1 MDGRTRKGPWESPSL
16 NGPAV
21 KVNGALKSYGKV
33 KALQG
38 VDLEVGRGELYGLIG
53 PNGAGKSTLMKALV
67 GSVELDEGS
76 VRVLGLNP
84 RAEKLSIKAHTGY
97 VPESEVPPSF
107 LKVREFLDFVM
118 HVRGLEPEEVSRT
131 RWLEFFD
138 LEEQT
143 ETMARNLSKGTRQKL
158 MLSSA
163 FIHGPPLLLLDEPF
177 INLDPIYQRKVK
189 DHLLDYVSS
198 GGTVLISTHI
208 LSLAEE
214 LCSKVC
220 IINKGKVLANAST
233 RDVVKEHGNLEEAF
247 LRMVGYYSK

>member
-1 MDGRTRKGPWESPSL
+1 MDGRTRKGPWESPSTT
-16 NGPAV
+16 GPAV
-21 KVNGALKSYGKV
+21 LVNGALKRYGSV

-38 VDLEVGRGELYGLIG
+38 IDLEVKRGELYGLIG

-84 RAEKLSIKAHTGY
+84 RADKLSIKAHTGY

-118 HVRGLEPEEVSRT
+118 HVRGLEPDEGSLT
-131 RWLEFFD
+131 RWLGFFD
-138 LEEQT
+138 LEDQT
-143 ETMARNLSKGTRQKL
+143 ETIARNLSKGTRQKL

-189 DHLLDYVSS
+189 DHLIDYVSK
-198 GGTVLISTHI
+198 GGTVLISTHM

-214 LCSKVC
+214 LCSRVC
-220 IINKGKVLANAST
+220 IINKGKVLANST
-233 RDVVKEHGNLEEAF
+233 TREVVREHGNLEEAF

>member
-1 MDGRTRKGPWESPSL
+1 LDARTRKGPWESPSIT
-16 NGPAV
+16 GPAV
-21 KVNGALKSYGKV
+21 IVNGALKSYGKV

-38 VDLEVGRGELYGLIG
+38 VDLEVKRGELYGLIG

-67 GSVELDEGS
+67 GSVELDDGS

-84 RAEKLSIKAHTGY
+84 RADKLSIKAHTGY

-118 HVRGLEPEEVSRT
+118 HVRGLEPEESTMT
-131 RWLEFFD
+131 RWLAFFD
-138 LEEQT
+138 LDEQT
-143 ETMARNLSKGTRQKL
+143 ETIARNLSKGTRQKL

-163 FIHGPPLLLLDEPF
+163 FIHAPPLLLLDEPF

-189 DHLLDYVSS
+189 DHLLDYVSK

-214 LCSKVC
+214 LCSRVC
-220 IINKGKVLANAST
+220 IINKGMVLANAPT
-233 RDVVKEHGNLEEAF
+233 REVVKEHGNLEEAF